1 VHLHIASITAASVI
15 ASSTEDLPDGCVSP
29 VQALIRDKHVVSLK
43 LVAVIYAETREV
55 DI

>member
-1 VHLHIASITAASVI
+1 VHLHITVASVTVTP
-15 ASSTEDLPDGCVSP
+15 SSTEDLPDGCVSP

-43 LVAVIYAETREV
+43 LVTVIYAETREV